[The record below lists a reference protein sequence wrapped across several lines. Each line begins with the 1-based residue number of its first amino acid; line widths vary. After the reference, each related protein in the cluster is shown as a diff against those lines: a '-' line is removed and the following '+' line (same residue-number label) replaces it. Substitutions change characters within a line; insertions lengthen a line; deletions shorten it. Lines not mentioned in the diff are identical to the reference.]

1 MRYQNPQLL
10 YFLFAIA
17 IPILIHLFNFRKHKT
32 IYFSSIRFLK
42 EIKEENKKKSN
53 LKNILILL
61 SRILAIAF
69 LVLAF
74 SKPYIPIKNQQKT
87 ENIFIYIDNSLSMDA
102 DFGEGNLIEIAK
114 EKARMIIQSYPAE
127 SEFYLITNDF
137 KVKHNSNYTAE
148 VILDYID
155 VITPSAFNKSINQII
170 GKQQSI
176 INEDSHLYFI
186 SDLQESTTL
195 LSNLNNIDSSTQ
207 LFVIPV
213 KNQEVS
219 NICIDSC
226 YINSPIFTSNN
237 EIALHVVVSNKG
249 IENIT
254 DEVIFLNIN
263 EQQKSQQYISL
274 LADEKK
280 TITFNF
286 STKNTKIIS
295 GEIRTN
301 DSPISFDN
309 SLFFS
314 FLKTAKVN
322 VYCINQ
328 SEENKAIKT
337 LFNTDT
343 SLFNFSSTQV
353 NNINFNTLKNQDLII
368 INEVEQIN
376 SGLISSLITF
386 AKNGGS
392 IVIIPPFNKAL
403 VSYNISLSSLGL
415 NTLSEKESSLFGLKI
430 SNLNLE
436 HPLFN
441 NVFKSKEKHL
451 NYPKVKQFYS
461 MEKNYKRTRIL
472 SLENNKDF
480 LVSFS
485 KGKGVIY
492 QFASPLQSEF
502 TNLTSHALFVPI
514 FINIATSAIKVNSLY
529 NILGKTNDFRS
540 NYTNSSNDLP
550 HLTTANIDIIPT
562 LRTINSEQLY
572 NTNNQIKTNGIYD
585 LKYENKLVDKIA
597 FNYNTLESENKPLNT
612 NQIEEYFTRQSIAN
626 ASIIDSSTAALSRKI
641 KEQQNGKEFWKIA
654 LLLSLLFFAF
664 EILLI
669 KLIKL

>member
-42 EIKEENKKKSN
+42 EIKEENKKKSK

-114 EKARMIIQSYPAE
+114 EKATMIIQSYPAE

-155 VITPSAFNKSINQII
+155 AITPSAFNKSINQII

-207 LFVIPV
+207 LIVIPV

-237 EIALHVVVSNKG
+237 EIALHVVITNKG

-254 DEVIFLNIN
+254 DEVVFLNIN

-280 TITFNF
+280 IITFNF

-328 SEENKAIKT
+328 LEENKAVKT

-392 IVIIPPFNKAL
+392 IAIIPPFKKEL

-451 NYPKVKQFYS
+451 NYPTVKQCYS
-461 MEKNYKRTRIL
+461 MRKNYKRTKIL

-502 TNLTSHALFVPI
+502 TTFTSHALFVPI

-540 NYTNSSNDLP
+540 NYTNSSNELP

-562 LRTINSEQLY
+562 LRIINSEQLY

-597 FNYNTLESENKPLNT
+597 FNYNTIESENNPLSMR
-612 NQIEEYFTRQSIAN
+612 QIKEYFIRNSIAN
-626 ASIIDSSTAALSRKI
+626 ASIIDSSTATLSIKI
-641 KEQQNGKEFWKIA
+641 KEYQNGKEFWKIA
-654 LLLSLLFFAF
+654 LLLSLLFFAI

>member
-74 SKPYIPIKNQQKT
+74 AKPYIPLNNQKKT

-114 EKARMIIQSYPAE
+114 EKARTIIKSYPAE
-127 SEFYLITNDF
+127 SDFYLIVNDF
-137 KVKHNSNYTAE
+137 EVKHNSNNTAE

-155 VITPSAFNKSINQII
+155 VITPSAISKSINQII

-176 INEDSHLYFI
+176 IKQNSHLYYI
-186 SDLQESTTL
+186 SDLQENTTL

-207 LFVIPV
+207 LFIIPV
-213 KNQEVS
+213 KNKKVS

-226 YINSPIFTSNN
+226 YINSPMFTSNN
-237 EIALHVVVSNKG
+237 EIELHVVVSNKG

-254 DEVIFLNIN
+254 DEVVFLNIN
-263 EQQKSQQYISL
+263 QQQKSQQYITL
-274 LADEKK
+274 LTDEKK

-286 STKNTKIIS
+286 STNNTKIIS

-314 FLKTAKVN
+314 FSKTAKVN

-343 SLFNFSSTQV
+343 SLFNFSSTQI

-368 INEVEQIN
+368 INEVEQIS
-376 SGLISSLITF
+376 SGLISSMITF

-392 IVIIPPFNKAL
+392 IAIIPPFNKAL

-451 NYPKVKQFYS
+451 NYPTVKQFYS

-502 TNLTSHALFVPI
+502 TTLTSHALFVPI
-514 FINIATSAIKVNSLY
+514 FINIATSSIKVNSLY
-529 NILGKTNDFRS
+529 NILGKTNNFRS
-540 NYTNSSNDLP
+540 NYTNSSNNLP
-550 HLTTANIDIIPT
+550 HLTTTNIDIIPT

-572 NTNNQIKTNGIYD
+572 NTNNQIKTNGIYE

-597 FNYNTLESENKPLNT
+597 FNYNSLESENKPLST
-612 NQIEEYFTRQSIAN
+612 NQIEEYFTRNSIAN
-626 ASIIDSSTAALSRKI
+626 ASIIDSNTATLSSKI

-654 LLLSLLFFAF
+654 LLLSLLFFAI

>member
-1 MRYQNPQLL
+1 MRCQNPQLL

-42 EIKEENKKKSN
+42 EIKEENKKISN

-61 SRILAIAF
+61 CRILAIAF

-102 DFGEGNLIEIAK
+102 NFGEGNLIEIAK
-114 EKARMIIQSYPAE
+114 EKARKIIQSYPAE
-127 SEFYLITNDF
+127 SNFYLITNDF
-137 KVKHNSNYTAE
+137 RVQHNSNYTAE
-148 VILDYID
+148 VVLDYID
-155 VITPSAFNKSINQII
+155 VIIPSAFNKSINQII

-176 INEDSHLYFI
+176 INEDSHLYYI

-195 LSNLNNIDSSTQ
+195 LSNLKNINSSTQ
-207 LFVIPV
+207 LFIIPV
-213 KNQEVS
+213 KTQEVR
-219 NICIDSC
+219 NVCIDSC
-226 YINSPIFTSNN
+226 YINSPVFTSNN
-237 EIALHVVVSNKG
+237 EISLHVIVSNKG
-249 IENIT
+249 NENIT

-274 LADEKK
+274 LPNEKR

-286 STKNTKIIS
+286 STNNTKIIS

-314 FLKTAKVN
+314 FLRTDKVN

-328 SEENKAIKT
+328 SKENKAINT

-343 SLFNFSSTQV
+343 SLFNFYSSQV
-353 NNINFNTLKNQDLII
+353 NNINFNTLMNQDLII
-368 INEVEQIN
+368 INEVEKIN
-376 SGLISSLITF
+376 SGLISSMIDF

-392 IVIIPPFNKAL
+392 IAIIPPLNKAL
-403 VSYNISLSSLGL
+403 INYNKSLNSLGL
-415 NTLSEKESSLFGLKI
+415 NSLSEKENSLLGLKI
-430 SNLNLE
+430 SNLNLD

-441 NVFKSKEKHL
+441 NVFKGKAEKL
-451 NYPKVKQFYS
+451 NFPLVKQYYY
-461 MEKNYKRTRIL
+461 MQNNHKRNRIL

-502 TNLTSHALFVPI
+502 TTLTSHALFVPI
-514 FINIATSAIKVNSLY
+514 FINIATSSIQVNSLY
-529 NILGKTNDFRS
+529 NILGKTNDFKS

-572 NTNNQIKTNGIYD
+572 NTNNQIHTNGIYD
-585 LKYENKLVDKIA
+585 LKYSNLLVDKIA
-597 FNYNTLESENKPLNT
+597 FNYNTIESENSPLST
-612 NQIEEYFTRQSIAN
+612 NQIKEFFIRNSIAN
-626 ASIIDSSTAALSRKI
+626 ASIIDNSTATLSSKI
-641 KEQQNGKEFWKIA
+641 KEQQNDKEFWKIS
-654 LLLSLLFFAF
+654 LLISLLFFAI

-669 KLIKL
+669 KLI

>member
-1 MRYQNPQLL
+1 MRCQNPQLL

-32 IYFSSIRFLK
+32 IYYSSIRFLK
-42 EIKEENKKKSN
+42 EIKEENKKISN

-61 SRILAIAF
+61 CRILAIAF

-102 DFGEGNLIEIAK
+102 NFGEGNLIEIAK
-114 EKARMIIQSYPAE
+114 EKARKIIQSYPAE
-127 SEFYLITNDF
+127 SNFYLITNDF
-137 KVKHNSNYTAE
+137 RVQHNSNYTAE
-148 VILDYID
+148 VVLDYID
-155 VITPSAFNKSINQII
+155 VIIPSAFNKSINQII

-176 INEDSHLYFI
+176 INEDSHLYYI

-195 LSNLNNIDSSTQ
+195 LSNLKNINSSTQ
-207 LFVIPV
+207 LFIIPV
-213 KNQEVS
+213 KTQEVR
-219 NICIDSC
+219 NVCIDSC
-226 YINSPIFTSNN
+226 YINSPVFTSNN
-237 EIALHVVVSNKG
+237 EISLHVIVSNKG
-249 IENIT
+249 NENIT

-274 LADEKK
+274 LPNEKR

-286 STKNTKIIS
+286 STNNTKIIS

-314 FLKTAKVN
+314 FLRTDKVN

-328 SEENKAIKT
+328 SKENKAINT

-343 SLFNFSSTQV
+343 SLFNFYSSQV
-353 NNINFNTLKNQDLII
+353 NNINFNTLMNQDLII
-368 INEVEQIN
+368 INEVEKIN
-376 SGLISSLITF
+376 SGLISSMIDF

-392 IVIIPPFNKAL
+392 IAIIPPLNKAL
-403 VSYNISLSSLGL
+403 INYNKSLNSLGL
-415 NTLSEKESSLFGLKI
+415 NSLSEKENSLLGLKI
-430 SNLNLE
+430 SNLNLD

-441 NVFKSKEKHL
+441 NVFKGKAEKL
-451 NYPKVKQFYS
+451 NFPLVKQYYY
-461 MEKNYKRTRIL
+461 MQNNHKRNRIL

-502 TNLTSHALFVPI
+502 TTLTSHALFVPI
-514 FINIATSAIKVNSLY
+514 FINIATSSIQVNSLY
-529 NILGKTNDFRS
+529 NILGKTNDFKS

-572 NTNNQIKTNGIYD
+572 NTNNQIHTNGIYD
-585 LKYENKLVDKIA
+585 LKYSNKLVDKIA
-597 FNYNTLESENKPLNT
+597 FNYNTIESENSPLST
-612 NQIEEYFTRQSIAN
+612 NQIKEFFIRNSIAN
-626 ASIIDSSTAALSRKI
+626 ASIIDNSTATLSSKI
-641 KEQQNGKEFWKIA
+641 KEQQNDKEFWKIA
-654 LLLSLLFFAF
+654 LLISLLFFAI

-669 KLIKL
+669 KLI

>member
-1 MRYQNPQLL
+1 MRCQNPQLL

-42 EIKEENKKKSN
+42 EIKEENKKISN

-61 SRILAIAF
+61 CRILAIAF

-102 DFGEGNLIEIAK
+102 NFGEGNLIEIAK
-114 EKARMIIQSYPAE
+114 EKARKIIQSYPAE
-127 SEFYLITNDF
+127 SNFYLITNDF
-137 KVKHNSNYTAE
+137 RVQHNSNYTAE
-148 VILDYID
+148 VVLDYID
-155 VITPSAFNKSINQII
+155 VIIPSAFNKSINQII

-176 INEDSHLYFI
+176 INEDSHLYYI

-195 LSNLNNIDSSTQ
+195 LSNLKNINSSTQ
-207 LFVIPV
+207 LFIIPV
-213 KNQEVS
+213 KTQEVR
-219 NICIDSC
+219 NVCIDSC
-226 YINSPIFTSNN
+226 YINSPVFTSNN
-237 EIALHVVVSNKG
+237 EISLHVIVSNKG
-249 IENIT
+249 NENIT

-274 LADEKK
+274 LPNEKR

-286 STKNTKIIS
+286 STNNTKIIS

-314 FLKTAKVN
+314 FLRTDKVN

-328 SEENKAIKT
+328 SKENKAINT

-343 SLFNFSSTQV
+343 SLFNFYSSQV
-353 NNINFNTLKNQDLII
+353 NNINFNTLMNQDLII
-368 INEVEQIN
+368 INEVEKIN
-376 SGLISSLITF
+376 SGLISSMIDF

-392 IVIIPPFNKAL
+392 IAIIPPLNKAL
-403 VSYNISLSSLGL
+403 INYNKSLNSLGL
-415 NTLSEKESSLFGLKI
+415 NSLSEKENSLLGLKI
-430 SNLNLE
+430 SNLNLD

-441 NVFKSKEKHL
+441 NVFKGKAEKL
-451 NYPKVKQFYS
+451 NFPLVKQYYY
-461 MEKNYKRTRIL
+461 MQNNHKRNRIL

-492 QFASPLQSEF
+492 QFASPLQSEY
-502 TNLTSHALFVPI
+502 TTLTSHALFVPI
-514 FINIATSAIKVNSLY
+514 FINIATSSIQVNSLY
-529 NILGKTNDFRS
+529 NILGKTNDFKS

-572 NTNNQIKTNGIYD
+572 NTNNQIHTNGIYD
-585 LKYENKLVDKIA
+585 LKYSNKLVDKIA
-597 FNYNTLESENKPLNT
+597 FNYNTIESENSPLST
-612 NQIEEYFTRQSIAN
+612 NQIKEFFIRNSIAN
-626 ASIIDSSTAALSRKI
+626 ASIIDNSTATLSSKI
-641 KEQQNGKEFWKIA
+641 KEQQNDKEFWKIA
-654 LLLSLLFFAF
+654 LLISLLFFAI

-669 KLIKL
+669 KLI

>member
-1 MRYQNPQLL
+1 MRCQNPQLL

-42 EIKEENKKKSN
+42 EIKEENKKISN

-61 SRILAIAF
+61 CRILAIAF

-102 DFGEGNLIEIAK
+102 NFGEGNLIEIAK
-114 EKARMIIQSYPAE
+114 EKARKIIQSYPAE
-127 SEFYLITNDF
+127 SNFYLITNDF
-137 KVKHNSNYTAE
+137 RVQHNSNYTAE
-148 VILDYID
+148 VVLDYID
-155 VITPSAFNKSINQII
+155 VIIPSAFNKSINQII

-176 INEDSHLYFI
+176 INEDSHLYYI

-195 LSNLNNIDSSTQ
+195 LSNLKNINSSTQ
-207 LFVIPV
+207 LFIIPV
-213 KNQEVS
+213 KTQEVR
-219 NICIDSC
+219 NVCIDSC
-226 YINSPIFTSNN
+226 YINSPVFTSNN
-237 EIALHVVVSNKG
+237 EISLHVIVSNKG
-249 IENIT
+249 NENIT

-274 LADEKK
+274 LPNEKR

-286 STKNTKIIS
+286 STNNTKIIS

-314 FLKTAKVN
+314 FLRTDKVN

-328 SEENKAIKT
+328 SKENKAINT

-343 SLFNFSSTQV
+343 SLFNFYSSQV
-353 NNINFNTLKNQDLII
+353 NNINFNTLMNQDLII
-368 INEVEQIN
+368 INEVEKIN
-376 SGLISSLITF
+376 SGLISSMIDF

-392 IVIIPPFNKAL
+392 IAIIPPLNKAL
-403 VSYNISLSSLGL
+403 INYNKSLNSLGL
-415 NTLSEKESSLFGLKI
+415 NSLSEKENSLLGLKI
-430 SNLNLE
+430 SNLNLD

-441 NVFKSKEKHL
+441 NVFKGKAEKL
-451 NYPKVKQFYS
+451 NFPLVKQYYY
-461 MEKNYKRTRIL
+461 MQNNHKRNRIL

-502 TNLTSHALFVPI
+502 TTLTSHALFVPI
-514 FINIATSAIKVNSLY
+514 FINIATSSIQVNSLY
-529 NILGKTNDFRS
+529 NILGKTNDFKS

-572 NTNNQIKTNGIYD
+572 NTNNQIHTNGIYD
-585 LKYENKLVDKIA
+585 LKYSNLLVDKIA
-597 FNYNTLESENKPLNT
+597 FNYNTIESENSPLST
-612 NQIEEYFTRQSIAN
+612 NQIKEFFIRNSIAN
-626 ASIIDSSTAALSRKI
+626 ASIIDNSTATLSSKI
-641 KEQQNGKEFWKIA
+641 KEQQNDKEFWKIA
-654 LLLSLLFFAF
+654 LLISLLFFAI

-669 KLIKL
+669 KLI

>member
-1 MRYQNPQLL
+1 MRCQNPQLL

-32 IYFSSIRFLK
+32 IYYSSIRFLK
-42 EIKEENKKKSN
+42 EIKEENKKISN

-61 SRILAIAF
+61 CRILAIAF

-102 DFGEGNLIEIAK
+102 NFGEGNLIEIAK
-114 EKARMIIQSYPAE
+114 EKARKIIQSYPAE
-127 SEFYLITNDF
+127 SNFYLITNDF
-137 KVKHNSNYTAE
+137 RVQHNSNYTAE
-148 VILDYID
+148 VVLDYID
-155 VITPSAFNKSINQII
+155 VIIPSAFNKSINQII

-176 INEDSHLYFI
+176 INEDSHLYYI

-195 LSNLNNIDSSTQ
+195 LSNLKNIKSSTQ
-207 LFVIPV
+207 LFIIPV
-213 KNQEVS
+213 KTQEVR
-219 NICIDSC
+219 NVCIDSC
-226 YINSPIFTSNN
+226 YINSPVFTSNN
-237 EIALHVVVSNKG
+237 EISLHVIVSNKG
-249 IENIT
+249 NENIT

-274 LADEKK
+274 LPNEKR

-286 STKNTKIIS
+286 STNNTKIIS

-314 FLKTAKVN
+314 FLRTDKVN

-328 SEENKAIKT
+328 SKENKAINT

-343 SLFNFSSTQV
+343 SLFNFYSSQV
-353 NNINFNTLKNQDLII
+353 NNINFNTLMNQDLII
-368 INEVEQIN
+368 INEVEKIN
-376 SGLISSLITF
+376 SGLISSMIDF

-392 IVIIPPFNKAL
+392 IAIIPPLNKAL
-403 VSYNISLSSLGL
+403 INYNKSLNSLGL
-415 NTLSEKESSLFGLKI
+415 NSLSEKENSLLGLKI
-430 SNLNLE
+430 SNLNLD

-441 NVFKSKEKHL
+441 NVFKGKAEKL
-451 NYPKVKQFYS
+451 NFPLVKQYYY
-461 MEKNYKRTRIL
+461 MQNNHKRNRIL

-502 TNLTSHALFVPI
+502 TTLTSHALFVPI
-514 FINIATSAIKVNSLY
+514 FINIATSSIQVNSLY
-529 NILGKTNDFRS
+529 NILGKTNDFKS

-585 LKYENKLVDKIA
+585 LKYKNKLVDKIA
-597 FNYNTLESENKPLNT
+597 FNYNTIESENSPLST
-612 NQIEEYFTRQSIAN
+612 NQIKEFFIRNSIAN
-626 ASIIDSSTAALSRKI
+626 ASIIDNSTATLSSKI
-641 KEQQNGKEFWKIA
+641 KEQQNDKEFWKIA
-654 LLLSLLFFAF
+654 LLISLLFFAI

-669 KLIKL
+669 KLI

>member
-1 MRYQNPQLL
+1 MRCQNPQLL

-32 IYFSSIRFLK
+32 IYYSSIRFLK
-42 EIKEENKKKSN
+42 EIKEENKKISN

-61 SRILAIAF
+61 CRILAIAF

-102 DFGEGNLIEIAK
+102 NFGEGNLIEIAK
-114 EKARMIIQSYPAE
+114 EKARKIIQSYPAE
-127 SEFYLITNDF
+127 SNFYLITNDF
-137 KVKHNSNYTAE
+137 RVQHNSNYTAE
-148 VILDYID
+148 VVLDYID
-155 VITPSAFNKSINQII
+155 VIIPSAFNKSINQII

-176 INEDSHLYFI
+176 INEDSHLYYI

-195 LSNLNNIDSSTQ
+195 LSNLKNIKSSTQ
-207 LFVIPV
+207 LFIIPV
-213 KNQEVS
+213 KTQEVR
-219 NICIDSC
+219 NVCIDSC
-226 YINSPIFTSNN
+226 YINSPVFTSNN
-237 EIALHVVVSNKG
+237 EISLHVIVSNKG
-249 IENIT
+249 NENIT

-274 LADEKK
+274 LPNEKR

-286 STKNTKIIS
+286 STNNTKIIS

-314 FLKTAKVN
+314 FLRTDKVN

-328 SEENKAIKT
+328 SKENKAINT

-343 SLFNFSSTQV
+343 SLFNFYSSQV
-353 NNINFNTLKNQDLII
+353 NNINFNTLMNQDLII
-368 INEVEQIN
+368 INEVEKIN
-376 SGLISSLITF
+376 SGLISSMIDF

-392 IVIIPPFNKAL
+392 IAIIPPLNKAL
-403 VSYNISLSSLGL
+403 INYNKSLNSLGL
-415 NTLSEKESSLFGLKI
+415 NSLSEKENSLLGLKI
-430 SNLNLE
+430 SNLNLD

-441 NVFKSKEKHL
+441 NVFKGKAEKL
-451 NYPKVKQFYS
+451 NFPLVKQYYY
-461 MEKNYKRTRIL
+461 MQNNHKRNRIL

-502 TNLTSHALFVPI
+502 TTLTSHALFVPI
-514 FINIATSAIKVNSLY
+514 FINIATSSIQVNSLY
-529 NILGKTNDFRS
+529 NILGKTNDFKS

-572 NTNNQIKTNGIYD
+572 NTNNQIHTNGIYD
-585 LKYENKLVDKIA
+585 LKYSNKLVDKIA
-597 FNYNTLESENKPLNT
+597 FNYNTIESENSPLST
-612 NQIEEYFTRQSIAN
+612 NQIKEFFIRNSIAN
-626 ASIIDSSTAALSRKI
+626 ASIIDNSTATLSSKI
-641 KEQQNGKEFWKIA
+641 KEQQNDKEFWKIA
-654 LLLSLLFFAF
+654 LLISLLFFAI

-669 KLIKL
+669 KLI

>member
-1 MRYQNPQLL
+1 MRYQNPQLF

-74 SKPYIPIKNQQKT
+74 AKPYIPLNNQKKT

-114 EKARMIIQSYPAE
+114 EKARTIIKSYPAE
-127 SEFYLITNDF
+127 SDFYLIVNDF
-137 KVKHNSNYTAE
+137 EVKHNSNNTAE

-155 VITPSAFNKSINQII
+155 VITPSAISKSINQII

-176 INEDSHLYFI
+176 IKQNSHLYYI
-186 SDLQESTTL
+186 SDLQENTTL

-207 LFVIPV
+207 LFIIPV
-213 KNQEVS
+213 KNKKVS

-226 YINSPIFTSNN
+226 YINSPMFTSNN
-237 EIALHVVVSNKG
+237 EIELHVVVSNKG

-254 DEVIFLNIN
+254 DEVVFLNIN
-263 EQQKSQQYISL
+263 QQQKSQQYITL
-274 LADEKK
+274 LTDEKK

-286 STKNTKIIS
+286 STNNTKIIS

-314 FLKTAKVN
+314 FSKTAKVN

-343 SLFNFSSTQV
+343 SLFNFSSTQI

-368 INEVEQIN
+368 INEVEQIS
-376 SGLISSLITF
+376 SGLISSMITF

-392 IVIIPPFNKAL
+392 IAIIPPFNKAL

-451 NYPKVKQFYS
+451 NYPTVKQFYS

-502 TNLTSHALFVPI
+502 TTLTSHALFVPI
-514 FINIATSAIKVNSLY
+514 FINIATSSIKVNSLY
-529 NILGKTNDFRS
+529 NILGKTNNFRS
-540 NYTNSSNDLP
+540 NYTNSSNNLP
-550 HLTTANIDIIPT
+550 HLTTTNIDIIPT

-572 NTNNQIKTNGIYD
+572 NTNNQIKTNGIYE

-597 FNYNTLESENKPLNT
+597 FNYNSLESENKPLST
-612 NQIEEYFTRQSIAN
+612 NQIEEYFTRNSIAN
-626 ASIIDSSTAALSRKI
+626 ASIIDSNTATLSSKI

-654 LLLSLLFFAF
+654 LLLSLLFFAI